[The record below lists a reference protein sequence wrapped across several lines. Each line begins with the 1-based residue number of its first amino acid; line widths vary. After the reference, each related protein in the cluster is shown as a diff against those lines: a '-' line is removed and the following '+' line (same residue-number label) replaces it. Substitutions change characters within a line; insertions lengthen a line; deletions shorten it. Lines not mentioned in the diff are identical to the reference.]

1 MKQILFTVVLFAIT
15 AIAEIVGCYLG
26 YQWLVEKKP
35 LWYLIPLVISLAIFV
50 WLLTLHPTATGR
62 VYAAYGGIYVAVAL
76 MWLHLVD
83 KVTLMAWDIAGGSVV
98 LLGVCI
104 IIFQPQRVYIH
115 LSECYCLWY
124 LRCSRILHSCRQ

>member
-1 MKQILFTVVLFAIT
+1 MKQILFTVGLFTIT

-26 YQWLVEKKP
+26 YQLLLEKKP

-104 IIFQPQRVYIH
+104 IIFQPYAF
-115 LSECYCLWY
+115 SKNF
-124 LRCSRILHSCRQ
+124 

>member
-1 MKQILFTVVLFAIT
+1 MKQSLFTVVLFAIT

-104 IIFQPQRVYIH
+104 IIFQPYAF
-115 LSECYCLWY
+115 SKNF
-124 LRCSRILHSCRQ
+124 

>member
-1 MKQILFTVVLFAIT
+1 MKQILFTVGLFTIT

-26 YQWLVEKKP
+26 YQLLLEKKP

-83 KVTLMAWDIAGGSVV
+83 KVTLTAWDIAGGGVV
-98 LLGVCI
+98 LLGACI
-104 IIFQPQRVYIH
+104 IIFQPQAFIKNF
-115 LSECYCLWY
+115 
-124 LRCSRILHSCRQ
+124 

>member
-1 MKQILFTVVLFAIT
+1 MKQILFTVGLFTIT

-26 YQWLVEKKP
+26 YQLLLEKKP

-76 MWLHLVD
+76 IWLHLVD
-83 KVTLMAWDIAGGSVV
+83 KVTLTAWDIAGGSVV

-104 IIFQPQRVYIH
+104 IIFQPYAF
-115 LSECYCLWY
+115 SKNF
-124 LRCSRILHSCRQ
+124 

>member
-26 YQWLVEKKP
+26 YQLLLEKKP

-83 KVTLMAWDIAGGSVV
+83 KVTLTAWDIAGGGVV
-98 LLGVCI
+98 LLGACI
-104 IIFQPQRVYIH
+104 IIFQPYDF
-115 LSECYCLWY
+115 SKNF
-124 LRCSRILHSCRQ
+124 

>member
-1 MKQILFTVVLFAIT
+1 MKQILFTVGLFTIT

-26 YQWLVEKKP
+26 YQLLLEKKP

-76 MWLHLVD
+76 IWLHLVD
-83 KVTLMAWDIAGGSVV
+83 KVTLTAWDIAGDSIV
-98 LLGVCI
+98 LLGACI
-104 IIFQPQRVYIH
+104 IIFQPQAFIKNF
-115 LSECYCLWY
+115 
-124 LRCSRILHSCRQ
+124 

>member
-1 MKQILFTVVLFAIT
+1 MKQILFTVGLFTIT

-76 MWLHLVD
+76 IWLHLVD
-83 KVTLMAWDIAGGSVV
+83 KVTLTAWDIAGGGVV
-98 LLGVCI
+98 LLGACI
-104 IIFQPQRVYIH
+104 IIFQPYAF
-115 LSECYCLWY
+115 SKNF
-124 LRCSRILHSCRQ
+124 

>member
-26 YQWLVEKKP
+26 YQLLLEKKP

-76 MWLHLVD
+76 IWLHLVD
-83 KVTLMAWDIAGGSVV
+83 KVTLTAWDIAGGGVV
-98 LLGVCI
+98 LLGACI
-104 IIFQPQRVYIH
+104 IIFQPYAF
-115 LSECYCLWY
+115 SKNF
-124 LRCSRILHSCRQ
+124 

>member
-1 MKQILFTVVLFAIT
+1 MKQSLFTVGLFTIT

-26 YQWLVEKKP
+26 YQLLLEKKP

-76 MWLHLVD
+76 IWLHLVD
-83 KVTLMAWDIAGGSVV
+83 KVTLTAWDIAGGSIV
-98 LLGVCI
+98 LLGACI
-104 IIFQPQRVYIH
+104 IIFQPQAFIKNF
-115 LSECYCLWY
+115 
-124 LRCSRILHSCRQ
+124 